1 MIFCSKV
8 IITKILIV
16 YKILKHKGYNNVKVN
31 LDLLIYKT
39 MKNFTKYYTK
49 QVIQNV
55 NTTIV
60 FGKKYII

>member
-1 MIFCSKV
+1 MQQSYYNN
-8 IITKILIV
+8 ILIV
-16 YKILKHKGYNNVKVN
+16 YKDLKHKGYNNVKVD